1 MRINCEKCNS
11 VYSIAEKII
20 GSNGRAV
27 KCSKCS
33 HSWIV
38 CPQNKSQ
45 TSLKNTPKISSNIG
59 YLKYLIIL
67 LLITNL
73 TVICL
78 FFSDKLLGQPNFKS
92 FYELFDVYDHE
103 GIIIDN
109 FKFKKHNDEIY
120 ITGYIS
126 NTSTEDKIIPN
137 IRYTLLNENN
147 EIIFSFTSFSS
158 KHVIKPQEAWPINTR
173 LSNVKQNTSFI
184 RIDIGNKLDLLL
196 R

>member
-27 KCSKCS
+27 KCAKCS
-33 HSWIV
+33 HSWMV
-38 CPQNKSQ
+38 YPQNKSQ
-45 TSLKNTPKISSNIG
+45 VSLKNTSKNSSNIG
-59 YLKYLIIL
+59 YLKYLITL
-67 LLITNL
+67 LLVTNL
-73 TVICL
+73 TIIFL
-78 FFSDKLLGQPNFKS
+78 FFSDNLLNKPNFKS
-92 FYELFDVYDHE
+92 FYGLFDVYDHE

-126 NTSTEDKIIPN
+126 NTSAEDKIIPN

-158 KHVIKPQEAWPINTR
+158 KHVIKPQETWPVNTR
-173 LSNVKQNTSFI
+173 LGNVKQNTSFI
-184 RIDIGNKLDLLL
+184 KIDIGNKLDLLL